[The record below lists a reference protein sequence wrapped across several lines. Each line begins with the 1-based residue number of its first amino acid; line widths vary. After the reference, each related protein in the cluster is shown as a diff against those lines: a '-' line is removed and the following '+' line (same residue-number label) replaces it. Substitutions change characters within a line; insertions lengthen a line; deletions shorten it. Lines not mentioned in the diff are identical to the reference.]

1 MTQKDAMDGGTDPLY
16 VDPDLFDGGGA
27 REHSPS
33 TMRKIAQELRTA
45 VSALEGTGSA
55 GGQATGSVKALHD
68 HCQLTEAQIGTWH
81 DASAFAS
88 TVGKNSG
95 AQKFADVYAAYIQAL
110 KDVIDAIEANAA
122 NHAAADVASEGGK

>member
-33 TMRKIAQELRTA
+33 AMRKIAEELRTA
-45 VSALEGTGSA
+45 ISALEGSGSA
-55 GGQATGSVKALHD
+55 EGYTTGSVNAILD

-95 AQKFADVYAAYIQAL
+95 AQKFADVYKQYIQAL
-110 KDVIDAIEANAA
+110 KDVATAIEANAA
-122 NHAAADVASEGGK
+122 NHGAADVATEGGK